1 MLENLDLSRVLT
13 NGEYKDKL
21 RQLRPQLLRLQRACW
36 NAGLGSLIVFEGWAF
51 SGRGQ
56 AIRTLTQRLEPRGFV
71 LNHVRA
77 PRSHEAG
84 LPWMWR
90 FWESLPRFG
99 QMAIYYGGWYRRVFV
114 SRSQGLVSQS
124 ECEQAFTDINSFEK
138 MLVDDRYLMT
148 KFFFHIDLHEQS
160 RRIVAAETDPL
171 ETWKLEVDDW
181 GRAHS
186 GSAASAVCGGDAGAD
201 VGRCG
206 SVAHGGRDR
215 HELCAHSGDGA
226 RRRDPDRGTAR
237 STARRY
243 RTEAK
248 DGETGCQTPGPG
260 RPDLGARPRVVQG
273 AAPCG
278 ADPGCV
284 SSLTSSTWRSGR

>member
-1 MLENLDLSRVLT
+1 MLKNLDLDLVLP
-13 NGEYKDKL
+13 NGEYKEKL
-21 RQLRPQLLRLQRACW
+21 RELRPRLLRLQRACW

-77 PRSHEAG
+77 PRSYEAG

-114 SRSQGLVSQS
+114 SRSQGLVSND
-124 ECEQAFTDINSFEK
+124 ECEQAFADINSFEK

-160 RRIVAAETDPL
+160 QRIMAAEADPL

-181 GRAHS
+181 GERILDPQHLRYAEEMLTRTSDGAVPWHLVAATDISYARILVMERVAETLTEGLRAH
-186 GSAASAVCGGDAGAD
+186 G
-201 VGRCG
+201 
-206 SVAHGGRDR
+206 
-215 HELCAHSGDGA
+215 EEI
-226 RRRDPDRGTAR
+226 PD
-237 STARRY
+237 
-243 RTEAK
+243 
-248 DGETGCQTPGPG
+248 
-260 RPDLGARPRVVQG
+260 
-273 AAPCG
+273 
-278 ADPGCV
+278 
-284 SSLTSSTWRSGR
+284 